1 MPRDPY
7 IGNSENARL
16 RYTGRLVIYW
26 TDVQRGDP
34 EIGDIQSNKKDADRT
49 WRQDEEG
56 GPLPAQD
63 YAELQARFPGM
74 PGPENGQGKTS
85 PLFFFLKTTSKG
97 CQRFTES
104 SV

>member
-49 WRQDEEG
+49 WKQDEEG

-63 YAELQARFPGM
+63 YAELQARFPGRQ
-74 PGPENGQGKTS
+74 GPEKETRWDN
-85 PLFFFLKTTSKG
+85 TTSLLLEDH
-97 CQRFTES
+97 F
-104 SV
+104 